1 MGSLSVQE
9 TGQSPGGPLRWMTT
23 QPLFPG
29 VDRTP
34 LTGRLTTT
42 STEHTYPALG
52 YVTDMTDQ
60 DDIRKAAVS
69 RLKAQSAFWRLL
81 ITFAILWV
89 VMIVIWALGSP
100 RGFFW
105 PAWVIFGT
113 GIALAFTGINAF
125 GPRNKGI
132 SQAKIDE
139 EMKKFDSDS

>member
-1 MGSLSVQE
+1 MDDYTTPIPRG
-9 TGQSPGGPLRWMTT
+9 GQNSAYRSAHHHFDRAHLPVS
-23 QPLFPG
+23 G
-29 VDRTP
+29 V
-34 LTGRLTTT
+34 
-42 STEHTYPALG
+42 
-52 YVTDMTDQ
+52 
-60 DDIRKAAVS
+60 
-69 RLKAQSAFWRLL
+69 WRLL